1 MKKIAPVLIL
11 LAGVLW
17 GSMGI
22 FVRTLTANNLAT
34 MEIVFLR
41 AIVTS
46 AVLFVFLL
54 IYNRTLFRIRLKDIW
69 CFIGTGIC
77 SIAFFN
83 FCYFK
88 SITLTSMSVAAIL
101 LYTAPVIV
109 MVLSFF
115 LFKEQLTKQKVLAV
129 ILTFVGCVCVTGI
142 FGQEATVTIGG
153 LFVGLG
159 AGLGYALYSIFSRY
173 AIDRGYRSLTIT
185 FYTFLLAA
193 VATLFLADVP
203 AVGHVVTKSV
213 PMFVFAIAF
222 GLLCTVIPYLTYTI
236 GLRHVENGKA
246 SILAS
251 VEPVMATV
259 FGAVVFQEGLTIS
272 GVIGII
278 LVIIALIICQKK

>member
-1 MKKIAPVLIL
+1 MKKIAPILIL

-22 FVRTLTANNLAT
+22 FVRTLTVNNLAT

-46 AVLFVFLL
+46 VVLFVFLL
-54 IYNRTLFRIRLKDIW
+54 IYNRKLFRIRIKDIW

-115 LFKEQLTKQKVLAV
+115 LFKEQFTKSKVLAV
-129 ILTFVGCVCVTGI
+129 ILTFVGCVFVTGV
-142 FGQEATVTIGG
+142 FGQQTTVTVTG
-153 LFVGLG
+153 LLIGLG

-173 AIDRGYRSLTIT
+173 AIERGYHSLTIT

-193 VATLFLADVP
+193 IATLFLADVT

-222 GLLCTVIPYLTYTI
+222 GVLCTVIPYLTYTI
-236 GLRHVENGKA
+236 GLRHVENGRA

-251 VEPVMATV
+251 IEPVMATV
-259 FGAVVFQEGLTIS
+259 FGAVVFREGLTLS
-272 GVIGII
+272 GIIGII
-278 LVIIALIICQKK
+278 LVIIALVICQKK